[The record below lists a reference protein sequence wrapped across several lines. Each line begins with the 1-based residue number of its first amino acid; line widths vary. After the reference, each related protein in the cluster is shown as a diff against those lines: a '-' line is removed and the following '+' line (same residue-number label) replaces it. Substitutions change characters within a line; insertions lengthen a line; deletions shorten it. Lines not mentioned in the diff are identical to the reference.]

1 MNLAPT
7 DPLAVRLTGAVR
19 SGALDELARLLDE
32 HPELA
37 RARIAGQRG
46 GWRTPLHL
54 AADWPGYFPNG
65 PAVVRLLIEAGADPT
80 APSDDGPSETPLH
93 WAASSDDVEVAAAL
107 IDGGADIE
115 ARGASIAGGG
125 PLGNAVGYGCWHVA
139 RLLVERGA
147 SVDSLWQAAALGM
160 VERALEFLAADPPP
174 TQQQIDGAFWQACH
188 GGQLR
193 MAELLLARGADINAK
208 PDYSNQT
215 PLEVAGSPDTRRG
228 QLVSWL
234 RERGA
239 GST

>member
-19 SGALDELARLLDE
+19 SRALDELARLLDE

>member
-1 MNLAPT
+1 
-7 DPLAVRLTGAVR
+7 
-19 SGALDELARLLDE
+19 
-32 HPELA
+32 
-37 RARIAGQRG
+37 
-46 GWRTPLHL
+46 
-54 AADWPGYFPNG
+54 
-65 PAVVRLLIEAGADPT
+65 
-80 APSDDGPSETPLH
+80 
-93 WAASSDDVEVAAAL
+93 
-107 IDGGADIE
+107 
-115 ARGASIAGGG
+115 
-125 PLGNAVGYGCWHVA
+125 
-139 RLLVERGA
+139 
-147 SVDSLWQAAALGM
+147 M